1 MNFPFSQNRVTEIY
15 YNWLQYTN
23 VYMNDMSL
31 ERKKCKNI
39 EAYLIGYKQLKFL
52 LVSLQTCLQLDTTRL
67 YICIIENFKVS
78 YSYSI
83 INYYF
88 IITIL
93 H

>member
-39 EAYLIGYKQLKFL
+39 EVYLIGYK
-52 LVSLQTCLQLDTTRL
+52 
-67 YICIIENFKVS
+67 
-78 YSYSI
+78 
-83 INYYF
+83 
-88 IITIL
+88 
-93 H
+93 